1 MGDYD
6 IENLYQGGYSSF
18 KSNYGD
24 LFTGYRA
31 SAGDLGLTTNPR
43 NANIIKEVSDKLSGG
58 VKKME
63 LALVTPDIFD
73 SIPKQQLK
81 EVNRLSKLTGI
92 DVSVHAP
99 VVDSAGIGKQGFSE
113 LDRESAENRMVHV
126 IERATEVDPRGNM
139 PVVVHASE
147 GIPGT
152 EWKVIPWKEKGIK
165 GEAKRIIAIDKES
178 GQMRPIEEDI
188 RYYPDM
194 EMPKEGVIERLK
206 SGQITEKDIRNNR
219 GKYFEEVPLE
229 KGKTLSPE
237 KLLEISNSSKWDN
250 EISQLLFNKERADEI
265 LQKNAVQ
272 IQHLMKTLENKSRK
286 EQEEILKKH
295 PEERQAL
302 NHYNN
307 ANEYIKDTELNIHS
321 LFSRA
326 YKYGN
331 KEQKEKL
338 SKIKDKYQEVLHE
351 EGGSLTGQSNALQF
365 LIDELKG
372 KDSELAPEIKL
383 APQMLVPIEKFAV
396 EQSSKTFGNSVFKA
410 YKKLGDKA
418 PFLSIE
424 NPPVGHGLPTG
435 EDLKNLVIA
444 SREKFVESAVKD
456 GMNKKEAEKK
466 AEKLIGAT
474 WDVGHINMLRRQ
486 GFDKKQIIE
495 ETKKVA
501 PFVRHVH
508 LSDNFGFE
516 HTELPMGMGNVPLK
530 EMMEKLGEEGFEG
543 RKIIEAGNW
552 WQHFQTNPFKESLEG
567 LGSSMYSEGVGPYWN
582 QSVGLQ
588 QGYFSGYGNMLPQ
601 GNFEQFGGGFSQL
614 PTDLGGQRGGSGS
627 RVSGRPME

>member
-1 MGDYD
+1 MGDYN
-6 IENLYQGGYSSF
+6 IENIYQGGYSSF
-18 KSNYGD
+18 KSSYGD
-24 LFTGYRA
+24 AFTGYHA
-31 SAGDLGLTTNPR
+31 NAGELGLTTNPR
-43 NANIIKEVSDKLSGG
+43 NANIIKEVSDKLAGG

-81 EVNRLSKLTGI
+81 EVNRLAKLTGI

-113 LDRESAENRMVHV
+113 LERENAEKRMAHV
-126 IERATEVDPRGNM
+126 IERASEVDPRGNM

-165 GEAKRIIAIDKES
+165 GEAKRIIAIDQES
-178 GQMRPIEEDI
+178 GQMRPIDEDI

-194 EMPKEGVIERLK
+194 EELKPGVRERLERGDI
-206 SGQITEKDIRNNR
+206 SEKDIIKNR
-219 GKYFEEVPLE
+219 REYFKEIPLE
-229 KGKTLSPE
+229 EGKRLSPE
-237 KLLEISNSSKWDN
+237 KLLDISNTSKWDT

-265 LQKNAVQ
+265 LQKNGVQ
-272 IQHLMKTLENKSRK
+272 IQHLLKSLEGKNREEQK
-286 EQEEILKKH
+286 ELLQRF
-295 PEERQAL
+295 PEQKQAL
-302 NHYNN
+302 NHYKN
-307 ANEYIKDTELNIHS
+307 AQEYIKDTEMNIHS

-326 YKYGN
+326 YKYGDEKQKKRLSQIKDGYQN
-331 KEQKEKL
+331 VLQKE
-338 SKIKDKYQEVLHE
+338 
-351 EGGSLTGQSNALQF
+351 GGNIMGQSDALQF
-365 LIDELKG
+365 LIHELK
-372 KDSELAPEIKL
+372 SPELAPK
-383 APQMLVPIEKFAV
+383 MLVPIEKFAV
-396 EQSSKTFGNSVFKA
+396 NQSSKTFGNAVFES

-418 PFLSIE
+418 PLLAIE

-444 SREKFVESAVKD
+444 SREKFVDKAVKD
-456 GMNKKEAEKK
+456 GMNKKEAEKT
-466 AEKLIGAT
+466 AERLIGAT

-486 GFDKKQIIE
+486 GMGKKEIIE

-501 PFVRHVH
+501 PFVKHVH
-508 LSDNFGFE
+508 FSDNFGFE

-530 EMMEKLGEEGFEG
+530 EMMDKLGEEGFEG

-567 LGSSMYSEGVGPYWN
+567 LGSPVYSEGVGPYWN
-582 QSVGLQ
+582 QALGLQ
-588 QGYFSGYGNMLPQ
+588 QGYSMGYGNMLPQ
-601 GNFEQFGGGFSQL
+601 THYETFGAGFSQM
-614 PTDLGGQRGGSGS
+614 PMELGGQKGGAGGS
-627 RVSGRPME
+627 RMSGTPME